1 MSSIKVSHLMSS
13 WAGEIAHAAEVIKDA
28 TIHPEMSYDAYMIVR
43 SMLIDVISK
52 GGSLQKQFDEAEK
65 E

>member
-52 GGSLQKQFDEAEK
+52 GGSLQKEFGEAEK